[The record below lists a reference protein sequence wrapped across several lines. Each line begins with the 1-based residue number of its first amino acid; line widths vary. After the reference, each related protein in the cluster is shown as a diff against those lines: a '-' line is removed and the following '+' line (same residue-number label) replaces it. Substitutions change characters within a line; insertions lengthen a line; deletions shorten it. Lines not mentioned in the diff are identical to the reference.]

1 MSVLLRRAA
10 ALLAV
15 VAVSAPALAAQR
27 NAPSTYAIT
36 NAKLVPVSA
45 PVIDKGTIVIRDG
58 LIVALG
64 ANVAVPADA
73 RVIDGTGLTVY
84 PGLFD
89 AFGTIGL
96 ASAAPAGGG
105 GRGGGGGGAAAPAA
119 PAAPSRRGN
128 GTTADQPR
136 GVEPEVSAADQVKLD
151 EDALDG
157 PRSAGIATAL
167 TVPGGGV
174 FQGQSALINLGGASA
189 AAMIVRPNVAQHIA
203 FSSGRGFGGSGG
215 YPGSLMGVFAVLRQ
229 ELLDAQRYR
238 DLKAAYTK
246 NPKNMQRVEFDPSL
260 ESLLPALAGQQP
272 VVMVAN
278 SQREIERA
286 LDLAKEYGLHV
297 IIAGGSEAYLLASR
311 LKAENV
317 PVLLSINFPRRT
329 VAPSPDADPEPI
341 RLLRERVEA
350 PKGPGRL
357 AAAGVKFAFQSG
369 GITTWS
375 DFNANVQ
382 RAVEGGL
389 TADQAIKALTWQ
401 PAELFG
407 VSDRLGSL
415 EVGKIANLTV
425 TKGDLT
431 DKAMRINQL
440 FVDGRPIALHPAT
453 PAAGAG
459 GFGGGRP
466 GGAAV
471 AAAPPSVSGTW
482 TVTVTDN
489 GVDGAVTFTL
499 RQDGTRLVGALQ
511 GAWGAATVND
521 GEVAADGQ
529 FRFRA
534 TVTLREGTEEAVFTG
549 RLNGDAIAGTIAIVG
564 HDQGHFTGTRRPSGA
579 QNSTTNRESPL

>member
-1 MSVLLRRAA
+1 MPVLQRRAV
-10 ALLAV
+10 ALLAA
-15 VAVSAPALAAQR
+15 VALTAPALAAQR

-89 AFGTIGL
+89 AFGSIGL

-105 GRGGGGGGAAAPAA
+105 RGAGSGAAVLAALAAPATPGRGGN
-119 PAAPSRRGN
+119 GN
-128 GTTADQPR
+128 TADQPR
-136 GVEPEVSAADQVKLD
+136 GVEPELSAAEQVRLD

-157 PRSAGIATAL
+157 PRSAGIASAL
-167 TVPGGGV
+167 TAPSAGI
-174 FQGQSALINLGGASA
+174 FQGQSALINLGGATA
-189 AAMIVRPNVAQHIA
+189 AAMIVRPNVAQHIG
-203 FSSGRGFGGSGG
+203 FSSGRGFGGGGG

-238 DLKAAYTK
+238 DLKAAYAK
-246 NPKNMQRVEFDPSL
+246 NAKNMQRVEFDPSL
-260 ESLLPALAGQQP
+260 EALLPALAGQQP

-278 SQREIERA
+278 QQREIERA
-286 LDLAKEYGLHV
+286 LDLAKEFGLRV
-297 IIAGGSEAYLLASR
+297 MIAGGAEAHLLASR

-329 VAPSPDADPEPI
+329 VAPIADADPEPL
-341 RLLRERVEA
+341 RTLRERVDA
-350 PKGPGRL
+350 PKSAARL

-375 DFNANVQ
+375 EFDANIQ

-389 TADQAIKALTWQ
+389 AADQAIKALTWQ

-440 FVDGRPIALHPAT
+440 FVDGRPIALHPPT
-453 PAAGAG
+453 PAGGAG
-459 GFGGGRP
+459 GFGGGRAGGPP
-466 GGAAV
+466 G
-471 AAAPPSVSGTW
+471 AAAPPPG
-482 TVTVTDN
+482 
-489 GVDGAVTFTL
+489 
-499 RQDGTRLVGALQ
+499 
-511 GAWGAATVND
+511 
-521 GEVAADGQ
+521 
-529 FRFRA
+529 
-534 TVTLREGTEEAVFTG
+534 
-549 RLNGDAIAGTIAIVG
+549 G
-564 HDQGHFTGTRRPSGA
+564 HDPLSPL
-579 QNSTTNRESPL
+579 TNRESPE

>member
-1 MSVLLRRAA
+1 MPVLLRRAV
-10 ALLAV
+10 ALLAA
-15 VAVSAPALAAQR
+15 VAVTAPALAAQR

-45 PVIDKGTIVIRDG
+45 PVIDKGTIVMRDG

-89 AFGTIGL
+89 AFGSIGL
-96 ASAAPAGGG
+96 AGAAPAGGG
-105 GRGGGGGGAAAPAA
+105 RGAGGGAAAALAALAA
-119 PAAPSRRGN
+119 PATPGRGGN
-128 GTTADQPR
+128 GSTADQPR
-136 GVEPEVSAADQVKLD
+136 GVEPELSAAQQVRLD

-157 PRSAGIATAL
+157 PRSAGIASAL
-167 TVPGGGV
+167 TAPSAGI

-189 AAMIVRPNVAQHIA
+189 AAMIVRPNVAQHIG
-203 FSSGRGFGGSGG
+203 FSSGRGFGGGGG

-238 DLKAAYTK
+238 DLKAAYAK
-246 NPKNMQRVEFDPSL
+246 NAKNMQRVEFDPSL
-260 ESLLPALAGQQP
+260 EALLPALAGHQP
-272 VVMVAN
+272 VVMIAN
-278 SQREIERA
+278 QQREIERA
-286 LDLAKEYGLHV
+286 LDLAKEFGLRV
-297 IIAGGSEAYLLASR
+297 MIAGGAEAHLLASR

-329 VAPSPDADPEPI
+329 VAPAADADPEPL
-341 RLLRERVEA
+341 RVLRERVDA
-350 PKGPGRL
+350 PKGAARL

-375 DFNANVQ
+375 EFDANIQ
-382 RAVEGGL
+382 RAVEAGL
-389 TADQAIKALTWQ
+389 PADQAIKALTWQ

-431 DKAMRINQL
+431 DKAVRINQL
-440 FVDGRPIALHPAT
+440 FVDGRPIALHPPT

-459 GFGGGRP
+459 GGRAGGP
-466 GGAAV
+466 PA
-471 AAAPPSVSGTW
+471 AAAPPPL
-482 TVTVTDN
+482 DPE
-489 GVDGAVTFTL
+489 
-499 RQDGTRLVGALQ
+499 ALQ
-511 GAWGAATVND
+511 SHG
-521 GEVAADGQ
+521 
-529 FRFRA
+529 
-534 TVTLREGTEEAVFTG
+534 
-549 RLNGDAIAGTIAIVG
+549 I
-564 HDQGHFTGTRRPSGA
+564 
-579 QNSTTNRESPL
+579 NRESPE